1 LDYIGQAGRSL
12 RGRLGMLAGVHRS
25 EMPYRD
31 PHTAAPALWAI
42 RHCEGCEFEAS
53 VTLVPGSVVKRKAL
67 EAVAITLYRVETGRS
82 PTFNF
87 GRMPPG
93 YRASSANNAR
103 LVAAGGRVR
112 GGPDPRAVD
121 APPSVPVGGDLQ
133 GDPQGRTWMG
143 WPWADW
149 VPAAA
154 ALLSAPGTGLYRL
167 RGSPAGLIYVGQ
179 GEVAKRVRAH
189 LSKAVQPGHRQ
200 AESFAQNPEASWVEL
215 RGLPTVQLLEHGND
229 LISAHVLATGHAPA
243 AQFLG

>member
-1 LDYIGQAGRSL
+1 MANDESPCLRSASGPLHQWTDWVPLLGAGRDRSIPSGPGLYRVRRVGSSGLDYIGQAGRSL

-112 GGPDPRAVD
+112 GGPEPRAVD
-121 APPSVPVGGDLQ
+121 APPSVPV
-133 GDPQGRTWMG
+133 
-143 WPWADW
+143 
-149 VPAAA
+149 
-154 ALLSAPGTGLYRL
+154 SRL
-167 RGSPAGLIYVGQ
+167 RPHIQLCS
-179 GEVAKRVRAH
+179 VRGAVRDLRSQTH
-189 LSKAVQPGHRQ
+189 LSRDQGLKQSGGLRARGTVGFGQ
-200 AESFAQNPEASWVEL
+200 ALSLTWSGV
-215 RGLPTVQLLEHGND
+215 GD
-229 LISAHVLATGHAPA
+229 
-243 AQFLG
+243 